1 MAHHKERKY
10 QEGGLNAAQL
20 NLQSLGVAA
29 GGSMLG
35 GLAGLFG
42 TGPGA
47 QQEFIDAAGVARD
60 DIQAFYDKAGSGG
73 YDLDL
78 TLDPAYNQLYEMSR
92 MRTPTDP
99 LMRQGATAVGA
110 LQQGGERSLLAGI
123 NPTTRAMAEGEI
135 NLGLADQQR
144 EIAGLQT
151 LAGARQNLAT
161 QEALSNNA
169 FMRQLGLNQ
178 LQQAQASEATALQ
191 NVQDMKMARQNA
203 LGQFAGGLGSL
214 ATLGLMAK
222 HGTKI
227 PKMEN
232 GKKFPDLSGDGK
244 TTMKDILM
252 GRGVIP
258 KPKKAEH
265 GMKYGHGG
273 EYMQGGEMKYPGGG
287 MMPEKY
293 PGGGMMHEKF
303 PGGGMMSYQM
313 GGDVLAQIM
322 GAKGGQPPV
331 QGPLPGEPS
340 HSTNPIDMIDK
351 EGNKVGEAMGGEF
364 IISDIQAQEMM
375 QPYMVVKKAIEDE
388 EREPTM
394 EELMDMYKSFDQ
406 VLGQPQ
412 FQDDKAAMQM
422 T

>member
-1 MAHHKERKY
+1 MAHKERKY
-10 QEGGLNAAQL
+10 QNGGMNPLDAA
-20 NLQSLGVAA
+20 SLAVSA
-29 GGSMLG
+29 GGDFLG

-42 TGPGA
+42 TGRKA

-135 NLGLADQQR
+135 NLGLTDLQR
-144 EIAGLQT
+144 EMAGLQT

-203 LGQFAGGLGSL
+203 LGQFAGGLGAL
-214 ATLGLMAK
+214 ATGFGAYKLLSE

-227 PKMEN
+227 PKYMMG
-232 GKKFPDLSGDGK
+232 GKYEDGGEMNPGLKKLKEDHPDVFEKITGK
-244 TTMKDILM
+244 E
-252 GRGVIP
+252 
-258 KPKKAEH
+258 AEH
-265 GMKYGHGG
+265 G
-273 EYMQGGEMKYPGGG
+273 MKYPGGG
-287 MMPEKY
+287 MMQ
-293 PGGGMMHEKF
+293 
-303 PGGGMMSYQM
+303 YQM
-313 GGDVLAQIM
+313 GGDVLSQIM
-322 GAKGGQPPV
+322 GAQGGQPPV

-340 HSTNPIDMIDK
+340 HTTNPIDMIDK
-351 EGNKVGEAMGGEF
+351 DGNKVGEAMGGEF
-364 IISDIQAQEMM
+364 IISDIQAEEMM

-394 EELMDMYKSFDQ
+394 EELMDMYKSVDQ

>member
-1 MAHHKERKY
+1 MAYQKERKY
-10 QEGGLNAAQL
+10 GNGGTAATAAEL
-20 NLQSLGVAA
+20 NLQSLGVSA
-29 GGSMLG
+29 GGSAFG

-42 TGPGA
+42 TGPKA

-92 MRTPTDP
+92 TRTSADP
-99 LMRQGATAVGA
+99 LLRQGATAVDA

-123 NPTTRAMAEGEI
+123 NPTTRAMAQGEL
-135 NLGLADQQR
+135 NLGLTDQQR
-144 EIAGLQT
+144 EIAGLQA
-151 LAGARQNLAT
+151 LGGARQNIST

-169 FMRQLGLNQ
+169 FTRQLGLNQ

-214 ATLGLMAK
+214 ATLGLMAE

-227 PKMEN
+227 PKYMMGGKYEDGGEMNPGLKKLKEN
-232 GKKFPDLSGDGK
+232 HPDVFEKITGKE
-244 TTMKDILM
+244 
-252 GRGVIP
+252 
-258 KPKKAEH
+258 AEH
-265 GMKYGHGG
+265 G
-273 EYMQGGEMKYPGGG
+273 MKYPGGG
-287 MMPEKY
+287 MMQ
-293 PGGGMMHEKF
+293 
-303 PGGGMMSYQM
+303 YQM
-313 GGDVLAQIM
+313 GGEVLAQIM

-364 IISDIQAQEMM
+364 IISDIQAEEMM
-375 QPYMVVKKAIEDE
+375 QPYMAVKKAIEDE

-394 EELMDMYKSFDQ
+394 EELMDMYKSVDQ

-412 FQDDKAAMQM
+412 FQDEGAAMQM

>member
-1 MAHHKERKY
+1 MAYQKERKY
-10 QEGGLNAAQL
+10 QDGGLTAAQL

-29 GGSMLG
+29 GGSALG

-42 TGPGA
+42 TGPKA
-47 QQEFIDAAGVARD
+47 QQEFVDAAGVARD

-92 MRTPTDP
+92 TRTSTDP
-99 LMRQGATAVGA
+99 LLRQGATAVGA

-135 NLGLADQQR
+135 NLGLTDQQR
-144 EIAGLQT
+144 EMAGLQT
-151 LAGARQNLAT
+151 LAGARQNLTT

-169 FMRQLGLNQ
+169 FMRQIGANQ
-178 LQQAQASEATALQ
+178 LEQAQLAEATALQ

-214 ATLGLMAK
+214 ATMGLLAK

-227 PKMEN
+227 PKYMMGGKYEDGGEMNPGLKKLKEN
-232 GKKFPDLSGDGK
+232 HPDVFEKITGKE
-244 TTMKDILM
+244 
-252 GRGVIP
+252 
-258 KPKKAEH
+258 AEH
-265 GMKYGHGG
+265 G
-273 EYMQGGEMKYPGGG
+273 MKYPGGG
-287 MMPEKY
+287 MMQ
-293 PGGGMMHEKF
+293 
-303 PGGGMMSYQM
+303 YQM
-313 GGDVLAQIM
+313 GGEVLAQIM
-322 GAKGGQPPV
+322 GAQGGQPPV

-340 HSTNPIDMIDK
+340 HTTNPIDMIDK
-351 EGNKVGEAMGGEF
+351 DGNKVGEAMGGEF
-364 IISDIQAQEMM
+364 IISDIQAEEMM

-394 EELMDMYKSFDQ
+394 EELMDMYKSVDQ